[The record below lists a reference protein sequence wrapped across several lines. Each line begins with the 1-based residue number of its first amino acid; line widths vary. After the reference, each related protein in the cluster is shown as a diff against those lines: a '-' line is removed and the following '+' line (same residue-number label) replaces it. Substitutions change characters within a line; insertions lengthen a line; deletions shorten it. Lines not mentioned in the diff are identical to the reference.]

1 MNKHKIFRVNIKS
14 DYFHGLRISPNVYI
28 RLLEIDRFADA
39 MTLVAEVKVKEV
51 LTGKLIF
58 IWGDYFVMRRLFSI
72 TFFLFI
78 SFAVIAQNKNSE
90 KDSTAISPNLNR
102 YFEYMQE
109 LSWPDIVRPENFLIS
124 TKFDT
129 TQNGSIWLRT
139 RLAVTNSIQ
148 QNSFESPSYLLQP
161 YYNFY
166 MESKG
171 ISLFRRV
178 LGMAQLGAVGYIA
191 YKHLKKYG
199 LFH

>member
-1 MNKHKIFRVNIKS
+1 
-14 DYFHGLRISPNVYI
+14 
-28 RLLEIDRFADA
+28 
-39 MTLVAEVKVKEV
+39 
-51 LTGKLIF
+51 
-58 IWGDYFVMRRLFSI
+58 
-72 TFFLFI
+72 
-78 SFAVIAQNKNSE
+78 
-90 KDSTAISPNLNR
+90 
-102 YFEYMQE
+102 MQE

>member
-1 MNKHKIFRVNIKS
+1 M
-14 DYFHGLRISPNVYI
+14 
-28 RLLEIDRFADA
+28 
-39 MTLVAEVKVKEV
+39 
-51 LTGKLIF
+51 
-58 IWGDYFVMRRLFSI
+58 MRRLFSI

-78 SFAVIAQNKNSE
+78 SFAVIAQNKDSE